1 MDTLIPEPAER
12 PTAVRQWLLG
22 AALLAVGL
30 LPAVV
35 LGAVVL
41 VVGLRWGPDWSLLA
55 PLVLFWFG
63 VTGAVARDRGPLP
76 GRAVHPDDEPEL
88 AALVRDVADRL
99 GFRAPLLVRI
109 VPVVQASLGR
119 VRVSGVRTHVLF
131 LGLPLLRT
139 LTEAELA
146 SVVAHE
152 LAHQRHVGSRRAG
165 FLRYARSRLTD
176 RLDARVRPL
185 APLAAPLLRASQPD
199 FWRAETAADADAARV
214 AGAAATAA
222 ALRRTVRLHA
232 VFEGLGD
239 AWLSDLAER
248 DAWPEDFYDALDA
261 ALADPHVAHRA
272 ALAAAEEDAIDPY
285 ATADHP
291 PEAVR
296 LAALPALPGTG
307 TYGGTPVT
315 LRNAPEITRWC
326 VHRLALQDGEDE
338 NDVEAVRLLDLPPDE
353 LRGLDDDSGTARLF
367 KVTGH
372 DTPEAAVRAA
382 LDTLADG
389 TWPRLARRLEPGLR
403 RVPRSVRAHVARTVC
418 AAVVAG
424 ALAEVLETS
433 GWTPATRWTDTVLTS
448 PDGRTVDLRE
458 LLTEAVTTT
467 DPTAVRAL
475 LPQSRP
481 KETPA

>member
-1 MDTLIPEPAER
+1 MDTPIPEPPPRHPA
-12 PTAVRQWLLG
+12 RQWLLG

-30 LPAVV
+30 LPTVV
-35 LGAVVL
+35 VGAVVL
-41 VVGLRWGPDWSLLA
+41 AVALHWAPDWPLLA

-76 GRAVHPDDEPEL
+76 GRAVNPADEPAL

-119 VRVSGVRTHVLF
+119 VRVAGVRTHVLL
-131 LGLPLLRT
+131 LGLPLLRS

-152 LAHQRHVGSRRAG
+152 LAHQRHVGSTRAG
-165 FLRYARSRLTD
+165 LLRYARSRLAD
-176 RLDARVRPL
+176 RLDARFRPL
-185 APLAAPLLRASQPD
+185 APLAAPLLRVSQPD

-214 AGAAATAA
+214 AGTAATAS
-222 ALRRTVRLHA
+222 ALRRTVLLHA
-232 VFEGLGD
+232 VFEGL
-239 AWLSDLAER
+239 AEPWLADLAER

-272 ALAAAEEDAIDPY
+272 ALAAADEDAIDPY
-285 ATADHP
+285 AAADHP
-291 PEAVR
+291 PEAIR
-296 LAALPALPGTG
+296 LAALPAHAGEG
-307 TYGGTPVT
+307 TYGDAPVP
-315 LRNAPEITRWC
+315 LREASEITRWC
-326 VHRLALQDGEDE
+326 VQRLALQDGEDE
-338 NDVEAVRLLDLPPDE
+338 HDVEAVRLLDLPPDE

-367 KVTGH
+367 KATGH
-372 DTPEAAVRAA
+372 DTPEAAVTAA
-382 LDTLADG
+382 LDSLADG
-389 TWPRLARRLEPGLR
+389 TWRRLARRLEPGLR
-403 RVPRSVRAHVARTVC
+403 RVPRAVRADVARTVC
-418 AAVVAG
+418 TAAVAG

-433 GWTPATRWTDTVLTS
+433 GWTPATRWMDTVLTS
-448 PDGRTVDLRE
+448 PDGRTVDLRD
-458 LLTEAVTTT
+458 LLAEAVTTA

-475 LPQSRP
+475 LPHTRP